1 MTEEQKKKVSKAQQ
15 KAVQRYVSNNYDRIV
30 LTLPKGT
37 RDQIK
42 AAAVA
47 AGESTNTFI
56 RESIRRR
63 MESGD

>member
-1 MTEEQKKKVSKAQQ
+1 MTEEQKKKTSKAAQ
-15 KAVQRYVSNNYDRIV
+15 KAVQKYVSNNYDRIV

-42 AAAVA
+42 AAAAA